1 MVFMNPP
8 RLAVEGQTALAHP
21 PAKAQRGASRRN
33 DAAKAS
39 PTMSAKVSARLENG
53 KSCGEFRAIPRRA
66 ASLAL
71 LKIDA
76 ELRSELG

>member
-1 MVFMNPP
+1 MNPP

-39 PTMSAKVSARLENG
+39 PTMSAKVSARLENR
-53 KSCGEFRAIPRRA
+53 KS
-66 ASLAL
+66 
-71 LKIDA
+71 
-76 ELRSELG
+76 